1 MGSQR
6 LKAEGEGN
14 SRGWDGW
21 MASLTRWTWVWTSS
35 SSWWWTGKPSELQFM
50 GSQSWKRLRD
60 WTELKELDTAER
72 LTLSQPIN
80 NAVIVSGE
88 QQRDSAIHTHGSLLP
103 HSPPGCHMTLS
114 RVSWYLA
121 GRRHRHLCSV
131 YGQYKWLPYLLVS
144 KNCYTIFYTQKNICS
159 HIGTHTCVPMKS

>member
-72 LTLSQPIN
+72 LTLHFKQCTDPYVMCFHRMKYNLGFLGSDDSWWSKCKMKF
-80 NAVIVSGE
+80 VSMLSKAYCSGDCGE
-88 QQRDSAIHTHGSLLP
+88 REGTCPEH
-103 HSPPGCHMTLS
+103 
-114 RVSWYLA
+114 
-121 GRRHRHLCSV
+121 
-131 YGQYKWLPYLLVS
+131 KE
-144 KNCYTIFYTQKNICS
+144 
-159 HIGTHTCVPMKS
+159 HIGSI